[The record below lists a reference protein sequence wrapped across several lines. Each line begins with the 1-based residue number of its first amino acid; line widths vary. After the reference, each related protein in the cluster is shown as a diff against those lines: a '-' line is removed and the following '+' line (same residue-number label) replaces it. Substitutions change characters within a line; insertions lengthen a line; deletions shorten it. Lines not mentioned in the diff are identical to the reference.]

1 MRNYG
6 RLPEDVRNK
15 SEEMMKMK
23 VKKVSKIKKNSNY
36 IRLAGSLIVKRTPEP
51 SGRLAT

>member
-15 SEEMMKMK
+15 SEEMMKIK
-23 VKKVSKIKKNSNY
+23 VELRNSD
-36 IRLAGSLIVKRTPEP
+36 
-51 SGRLAT
+51 

>member
-23 VKKVSKIKKNSNY
+23 VKKVSKMKKNINY
-36 IRLAGSLIVKRTPEP
+36 IQ
-51 SGRLAT
+51 